1 MTANRVAAFPAVYAL
16 LRVAA
21 DVADH
26 WVQSD
31 HQAQHK
37 AKPGAEGHKALA
49 GHVAS
54 YTATQAA
61 ALLVGNRVLGLGLRP
76 RSMAAALALSAST
89 HYLIDR
95 RWPVRK
101 AAEATGKA
109 RPRRLDRVATRGAP
123 PPAPGVDAPGRDP
136 VGRGHLRRA
145 VRDQPARRLPG
156 HGRRGTALPRP

>member
-1 MTANRVAAFPAVYAL
+1 MRRTAFPAVYAL

-26 WVQSD
+26 WIQSD
-31 HQAQHK
+31 HQARHK

-54 YTATQAA
+54 YTATQAVALA
-61 ALLVGNRVLGLGLRP
+61 AGNHLLDLGLRP
-76 RSMAAALALSAST
+76 RSMLAALALSGAT

-101 AAEATGKA
+101 AAEVSGKGAFYDLGGPLGGAYLLDQATHHLAEG
-109 RPRRLDRVATRGAP
+109 VAAF
-123 PPAPGVDAPGRDP
+123 V
-136 VGRGHLRRA
+136 A
-145 VRDQPARRLPG
+145 VRD
-156 HGRRGTALPRP
+156 

>member
-1 MTANRVAAFPAVYAL
+1 MNRRTAYPAVYAL
-16 LRVAA
+16 LRIAA

-26 WVQSD
+26 WIQSD

-61 ALLVGNRVLGLGLRP
+61 ALLIGNRVLGLGLRG
-76 RSMAAALALSAST
+76 RSIGAALALSGAT

-101 AAEATGKA
+101 AAEATGKGGFYDLGGPLGGA
-109 RPRRLDRVATRGAP
+109 YLLDQATHHLAEGVAAY
-123 PPAPGVDAPGRDP
+123 V
-136 VGRGHLRRA
+136 A
-145 VRDQPARRLPG
+145 VRD
-156 HGRRGTALPRP
+156 

>member
-1 MTANRVAAFPAVYAL
+1 MNRTAFPAVYAL

-31 HQAQHK
+31 HQARHK

-61 ALLVGNRVLGLGLRP
+61 ALAAGNKLLGLGLRP
-76 RSMAAALALSAST
+76 RSMVAALALSGAT

-101 AAEATGKA
+101 AAEATGKGA
-109 RPRRLDRVATRGAP
+109 FHDLGGPLGGAYLLDQATHHLAEGLAAFVAI
-123 PPAPGVDAPGRDP
+123 RD
-136 VGRGHLRRA
+136 
-145 VRDQPARRLPG
+145 
-156 HGRRGTALPRP
+156 

>member
-1 MTANRVAAFPAVYAL
+1 MAANRAAAFPAVYAL

-101 AAEATGKA
+101 AAEATGKGA
-109 RPRRLDRVATRGAP
+109 FYELGGPLGGAYLLDQATH
-123 PPAPGVDAPGRDP
+123 
-136 VGRGHLRRA
+136 HLAEGFAAYLA
-145 VRDQPARRLPG
+145 VRD
-156 HGRRGTALPRP
+156 

>member
-1 MTANRVAAFPAVYAL
+1 MSVNRPTAYPAAYAL
-16 LRVAA
+16 LRIAA

-61 ALLVGNRVLGLGLRP
+61 ALLLGNRVLGLGLRP
-76 RSMAAALALSAST
+76 RSMAAALALSGVT

-101 AAEATGKA
+101 TAEATGKGA
-109 RPRRLDRVATRGAP
+109 FYELGGPLGGAYLLDQATH
-123 PPAPGVDAPGRDP
+123 
-136 VGRGHLRRA
+136 HLAEGFAAYLA
-145 VRDQPARRLPG
+145 VRD
-156 HGRRGTALPRP
+156 

>member
-1 MTANRVAAFPAVYAL
+1 MRSTAFPAVYAL

-61 ALLVGNRVLGLGLRP
+61 ALVAGNKLLGLGLRP
-76 RSMAAALALSAST
+76 RSMVAALALSGAT
-89 HYLIDR
+89 HYVIDR
-95 RWPVRK
+95 RWPVRQT
-101 AAEATGKA
+101 AEATGKGSFYELGGPLGGA
-109 RPRRLDRVATRGAP
+109 YLLDQATHHLAEGVAAFV
-123 PPAPGVDAPGRDP
+123 AIRD
-136 VGRGHLRRA
+136 
-145 VRDQPARRLPG
+145 
-156 HGRRGTALPRP
+156 